1 VSAPAKTITFE
12 EYLELEKTSSIRH
25 EYVDG
30 ELHAM
35 AGEKIRHNRIAGQLY
50 ALLLARA
57 IERGCQIVIESVK
70 LRVHNTRVRYP
81 DVVVS
86 CAPGDDDYFLENP
99 CFIAEVLSDSTA
111 TTDLE
116 TKLEEYLRLPTLQRY
131 AIISQD
137 VRRVIVYKRVEGR
150 WELEILNDGAFD
162 VPCLET
168 NVMLEQIY
176 AGIEITG

>member
-1 VSAPAKTITFE
+1 MTLE
-12 EYLELEKTSSIRH
+12 EYLELEKTSDVRH

-35 AGEKIRHNRIAGQLY
+35 AGEKRRHNRIAGNVY
-50 ALLLARA
+50 RLLMDAAIARNCEVVFEA
-57 IERGCQIVIESVK
+57 VK
-70 LRVHNTRVRYP
+70 LRVHSTRVRYP

-86 CAPGDDDYFLENP
+86 CAPGDEDYFLENP

-137 VRRVIVYKRVEGR
+137 VRRVIVYKRVDER

-168 NVMLEQIY
+168 SVPLEQVY
-176 AGIEITG
+176 AGIEIAG